1 MLTCAGNFLAGPII
15 ECKGMRAIFDK
26 KDKKEQEKVINGKK
40 KSKYLKI

>member
-1 MLTCAGNFLAGPII
+1 MLTCVGNFLAGPII

-26 KDKKEQEKVINGKK
+26 KGKQGPEKVINDKK

>member
-1 MLTCAGNFLAGPII
+1 MLTCVGNFLAGPII

-26 KDKKEQEKVINGKK
+26 KGKKGQEKVKTGKK